1 MKLIPL
7 ETLYETIDGVDVR
20 LPSVLK
26 AFYGRFN
33 FPKPVGR
40 SYVISNFVTTLDG
53 VVSLNAP
60 GHSAGGDISGFN
72 EQDRIVMGLLR
83 AVADTVIVGAGTLR
97 SVPDHLWTADY
108 IYPDLAPI
116 YKEARTSMGQ
126 SGHPLNVI
134 VTASGEID
142 LELRVFKSGEVPVL
156 IVTTTHAAD
165 RIREHQ
171 LPSSVQVVNIQ
182 DEAPL
187 SARAILDAANHV
199 RPSKV
204 ILVEG
209 GPKLMGNFF
218 AERCLD
224 ELFLTLAPQI
234 AGRDVSVMRP
244 GLVAGKTFAPEQPL
258 WGALAGVKRG
268 GSHLFLRYMFESLNH
283 LYQHALP
290 FPFAQNSSFR
300 DRLPIF

>member
-1 MKLIPL
+1 MNLAPL
-7 ETLYETIDGVDVR
+7 ETLYESTDGDDVP

-26 AFYGRFN
+26 TFYGRFG
-33 FPKPVGR
+33 FPKHRGR
-40 SYVISNFVTTLDG
+40 TYVISNFVTTLDG

-83 AVADTVIVGAGTLR
+83 AIADTVIVGAGTLR

-108 IYPDLAPI
+108 IYPDLAHL
-116 YKEARTSMGQ
+116 YKEARSTMGL
-126 SGHPLNVI
+126 SGPPLNVI

-142 LELRVFKSGEVPVL
+142 LKLRVFASGEVPVL
-156 IVTTTHAAD
+156 IVTTTPGAN
-165 RIREHQ
+165 RIRQHQ
-171 LPSSVQVVNIQ
+171 LPSSVEVAAIQ
-182 DEAPL
+182 DEGPL
-187 SARAILDAANHV
+187 SARAILDAVNHL
-199 RPSKV
+199 RPGKV

-218 AERCLD
+218 AEKCLD
-224 ELFLTLAPQI
+224 ELFLTIAPQI

-258 WGALAGVKRG
+258 WGTLAGVKRG
-268 GSHLFLRYMFESLNH
+268 GSHLFLRYKFESLNP
-283 LYQHALP
+283 L
-290 FPFAQNSSFR
+290 
-300 DRLPIF
+300 